1 MARIIILMEMASSE
15 RLSLA
20 LAFTVILLTVIAVA
34 AFAYNSML
42 LFYVVAAIVIALGF
56 YFAYRVSKETR
67 PKQTRQR
74 KKA

>member
-1 MARIIILMEMASSE
+1 MEMASSE

-20 LAFTVILLTVIAVA
+20 LAFAVIFLTVVAVA

-67 PKQTRQR
+67 PKQARQR

>member
-1 MARIIILMEMASSE
+1 MEMASSE

-20 LAFTVILLTVIAVA
+20 LAFAVIFLTVVAVA